1 MFEELSPQFP
11 AYGFEVYQTEIDHIP
26 VTFALM
32 AVAVPENPHNPFEH
46 CHGEYELLFVMEG
59 TSTYIIGQ
67 NQYHFTKP
75 TAVLIPPGIN
85 HASNILMEENITLS
99 IGFTMYGQEKS
110 EIRRVIYEATKGGT
124 EGTFCEITEEIFDQL
139 RSVYREHRKHN
150 CFSGEKVGAY
160 FKIILMGLLELLA
173 AGISEFQFREMPKQD
188 WNNNMYRHMLVKQ
201 VLDYININCNYQFT
215 VNDLAKEIHM
225 SVGNLQRILNG
236 TLGKTFTELLR
247 EARINRAKG
256 LIQRTEHRMKTIAD
270 LCGYSSYEHFFKQF
284 KQVVGMSPLE
294 YKEFARFHL

>member
-1 MFEELSPQFP
+1 
-11 AYGFEVYQTEIDHIP
+11 
-26 VTFALM
+26 
-32 AVAVPENPHNPFEH
+32 
-46 CHGEYELLFVMEG
+46 
-59 TSTYIIGQ
+59 
-67 NQYHFTKP
+67 
-75 TAVLIPPGIN
+75 
-85 HASNILMEENITLS
+85 
-99 IGFTMYGQEKS
+99 
-110 EIRRVIYEATKGGT
+110 
-124 EGTFCEITEEIFDQL
+124 
-139 RSVYREHRKHN
+139 
-150 CFSGEKVGAY
+150 
-160 FKIILMGLLELLA
+160 
-173 AGISEFQFREMPKQD
+173 MPKQD
-188 WNNNMYRHMLVKQ
+188 WSNNMYRHMLVKQ

-256 LIQRTEHRMKTIAD
+256 LIQRTEHRMKTIAE

>member
-1 MFEELSPQFP
+1 MLEELSPRFP
-11 AYGFEVYQTEIDHIP
+11 AYDFEVYRTEIDGIP

-32 AVAVPENPHNPFEH
+32 SVATPENPHNPFEH

-59 TSTYIIGQ
+59 ESTYIIGQ

-75 TAVLIPPGIN
+75 TAVLVPPGVN
-85 HASNILMEENITLS
+85 HASNILMEKNTTLS

-110 EIRRVIYEATKGGT
+110 ETRRVIYEATKAGT
-124 EGTFCEITEEIFDQL
+124 EGMFCEITEEIFGL
-139 RSVYREHRKHN
+139 LMEAYREHRKHG

-160 FKIILMGLLELLA
+160 FKIILMGVLELFA
-173 AGISEFQFREMPKQD
+173 DRMPDFRFREMPKQD
-188 WNNNMYRHMLVKQ
+188 WNNDIYRHMLIKQ

-225 SVGNLQRILNG
+225 SVGNLQRILSG

-256 LIQRTEHRMKTIAD
+256 LIQRTESRMKTVAE

-284 KQVVGMSPLE
+284 KQVVGISPLE
-294 YKEFARFHL
+294 YKELTRFHL